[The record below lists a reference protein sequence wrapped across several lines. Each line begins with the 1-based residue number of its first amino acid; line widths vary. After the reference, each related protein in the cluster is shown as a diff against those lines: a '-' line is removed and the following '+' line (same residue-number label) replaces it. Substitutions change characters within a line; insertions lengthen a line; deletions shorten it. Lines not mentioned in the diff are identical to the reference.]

1 MKIERKMIDKQLRIP
16 GMIAKIILRSPS
28 EAKFRNLR
36 KLSNHLRRKKV
47 KGLQCSEVWI
57 PRSQDGSN
65 LRLCIYKPLIP
76 SSGNPGILWMHG
88 GGYAIGVP
96 ESSAGIISK
105 FIAESGCVV
114 VAQEYRLSL
123 DAPYP
128 AALEDCHDALLWMK
142 KQASALGIR
151 EDQLMVGGESAG
163 GGLAAALALYE
174 RDHNG
179 VKIAFQMPLYPMLDD
194 RMTNESAMDNNAP
207 VWDSE
212 TNRIAWDLYLG
223 DLAKGDVPIYAAPAR
238 AVDFSNLPPAVT
250 FVGELEVFRDETVEY
265 VRNLRKAGVPVDF
278 QQYAGCYHAFDRMNP
293 FADVSRKAIS
303 FLLKSYKYAIKHYFA
318 EQSSSVSSEMDSNG
332 AE

>member
-1 MKIERKMIDKQLRIP
+1 
-16 GMIAKIILRSPS
+16 
-28 EAKFRNLR
+28 
-36 KLSNHLRRKKV
+36 
-47 KGLQCSEVWI
+47 
-57 PRSQDGSN
+57 
-65 LRLCIYKPLIP
+65 
-76 SSGNPGILWMHG
+76 MHG

-96 ESSAGIISK
+96 ELSAGIISRL
-105 FIAESGCVV
+105 ITESGCVV
-114 VAQEYRLSL
+114 VVPDYRLSL

-223 DLAKGDVPIYAAPAR
+223 DLARGDVPIYAAPAR
-238 AVDFSNLPPAVT
+238 AVDFSNLPPAVS
-250 FVGELEVFRDETVEY
+250 FVGNLEVFRDETLEY
-265 VRNLRKAGVPVDF
+265 VRNLREAGIPVDF
-278 QQYAGCYHAFDRMNP
+278 EQYAGCYHAFDRMNP
-293 FADVSRKAIS
+293 YADVSRNALS
-303 FLLKSYKYAIKHYFA
+303 FLMKSYKYAVAHYFA
-318 EQSSSVSSEMDSNG
+318 EQSK
-332 AE
+332 